1 MYTRDFFYVMVVR
14 GRTPSTRFFMQH
26 TLSRLTAGAAVW
38 AAVTSV
44 FAQSPTP
51 NNAPTSQI
59 PQLSTIVVTPART
72 PEPLGNTLGD
82 NGVMTREDLE
92 TLPNGTLGD
101 TLIRQHSIETI
112 NYGGPQTLNTLNIRG
127 TNSNQSLVLIM
138 AYASITQQTA
148 YRRSTLFRSTVS
160 NASKLF
166 AARAAVFTAQ
176 MPLAV

>member
-1 MYTRDFFYVMVVR
+1 
-14 GRTPSTRFFMQH
+14 MQH

-101 TLIRQHSIETI
+101 ALIRQHSIETI

-127 TNSNQSLVLIM
+127 TNSNQSLVLIDGLRINN
-138 AYASITQQTA
+138 ATNGLPSINTI
-148 YRRSTLFRSTVS
+148 
-160 NASKLF
+160 
-166 AARAAVFTAQ
+166 
-176 MPLAV
+176 PLNSIERIEVVRGTSSSLYGADAIGGVIM